1 MRLRNKYVL
10 TGIGTAVLVAAVI
23 VVVGSMA
30 GSSDSGGT
38 DAPIA
43 EQSLP
48 PGHPTVND
56 GAGAT
61 PAATT
66 SSSVKR
72 SISQLEKKSK
82 ADPGN
87 AAVLLKLGDAYFLA
101 QQYAKAEEA
110 FGRALRLKPGDAAA
124 TVRLAMVWHADGDT
138 KRALRAIKGVIADRP
153 DDQEA
158 HYSIAIVYFSLERVQ
173 AARDEWAEA
182 AAIDPSSIIG
192 RRSQNFVDLID
203 GEQTSQPSESDAD

>member
-1 MRLRNKYVL
+1 MRNKYVL
-10 TGIGTAVLVAAVI
+10 TGIGAAVLVAAVI

-30 GSSDSGGT
+30 GSSDGGGT
-38 DAPIA
+38 VAPA
-43 EQSLP
+43 SAQSLP
-48 PGHPTVND
+48 PGHPTVNA

-82 ADPGN
+82 AHPRD

-101 QQYAKAEEA
+101 QQYARAEKAFA
-110 FGRALRLKPGDAAA
+110 RALQLKPGDATA
-124 TVRLAMVWHADGDT
+124 TVRLAMVWHADGQT
-138 KRALRAIKGVIADRP
+138 TRAVRAIRGVVADKP

-158 HYSIAIVYFSLERVQ
+158 HYSLAIVYFSLERVQ
-173 AARDEWAEA
+173 DARDEWAEA
-182 AAIDPSSIIG
+182 AAIDPSSAIG

-203 GEQTSQPSESDAD
+203 GKQTQRPAAGEGD